1 MCVCLYTFV
10 CVYIGVYEYMRQK
23 LVLKIANYYKPE
35 EGREIVVGYITL
47 TLTEKNQAL
56 KYMPFYLPGNSNHR
70 EKATKGAYTV
80 YLSII
85 YANLY

>member
-1 MCVCLYTFV
+1 MCLYTFV

-47 TLTEKNQAL
+47 TLTEKN
-56 KYMPFYLPGNSNHR
+56 
-70 EKATKGAYTV
+70 
-80 YLSII
+80 
-85 YANLY
+85 